1 MAGLI
6 DSNTGLD
13 FGTGL
18 QFQTEIG
25 TGSLIIGPGGTTQE
39 ELFWGSDELVWDV
52 LVLIWGS

>member
-18 QFQTEIG
+18 QFQTQIG
-25 TGSLIIGPGGTTQE
+25 ASGLIIAPDPAGEMITE
-39 ELFWGSDELVWDV
+39 NSVAMIDEAGQLM
-52 LVLIWGS
+52 ITET